1 MPIRFSCSACGKKL
15 RVKDEYAGR
24 RSKCP
29 ACGWGIVVPFEPTW
43 EESDSPAEP
52 IPAPPPPLP
61 GVSSTSTLPAAL
73 AQIQTSEDEDD
84 EPQTWKP
91 SKPAA
96 SRSAPTNRIMLAFV
110 GAGGLILI
118 AGFAFVSLRA
128 SGRKPIQPASAA
140 INQSEGSEREPS
152 LVPANPRQPV
162 SRDSAGLRY
171 RFLSA
176 DIGRALLEESGKD
189 VFSVRLS
196 RKVSKTALK
205 EIAREIESNKP
216 RNPRTGIRNRR
227 TVVFFYLPEVDAFG
241 PDGPFGATWALAD
254 LNGTGTGTQRNRNG
268 GTGTGTQLVWEPER
282 GRS

>member
-110 GAGGLILI
+110 CAGGLILI

-216 RNPRTGIRNRR
+216 SIHGPGSGIGGPWSSS
-227 TVVFFYLPEVDAFG
+227 YLPEVDAFRAPMDRSG
-241 PDGPFGATWALAD
+241 RHGLSRIST
-254 LNGTGTGTQRNRNG
+254 
-268 GTGTGTQLVWEPER
+268 EPER
-282 GRS
+282 GRSEPERRNRKMGRS